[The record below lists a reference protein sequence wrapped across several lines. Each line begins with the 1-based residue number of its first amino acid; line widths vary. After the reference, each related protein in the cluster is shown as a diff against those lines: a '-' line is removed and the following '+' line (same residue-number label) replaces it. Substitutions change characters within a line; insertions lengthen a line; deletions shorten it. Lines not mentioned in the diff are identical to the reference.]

1 MNKLKIATL
10 GFLMTIGM
18 IACKKNDATT
28 TSNLDAS
35 KTSSIA
41 KGEPVSF
48 TLSQVPAGTTVNW
61 SVSPSSNVQIN
72 SSGNK
77 ASILFG
83 LKGNY
88 TVRGVYGSTSAT
100 ANVSVSDS
108 VYIPGGSGGPS
119 APSTLPFSNGET
131 INITAS
137 RIDSGSTSGLIL
149 SALTTNSYTCL
160 ENSLLSTYRSNG
172 NSLSIAYTGVSV
184 PAGCTTGTA
193 KATAFSY
200 FYPLASGT
208 NTLSI
213 IFNGTTYSGTIV
225 KTGNNYSIHWSY
237 TSGVIISPTSL

>member
-1 MNKLKIATL
+1 
-10 GFLMTIGM
+10 MTIGF
-18 IACKKNDATT
+18 IACKKNDATTT

-35 KTSSIA
+35 KTSSIK

-48 TLSQVPAGTTVNW
+48 TLSQVPTGTVVNW
-61 SVSPSSNVQIN
+61 SVSPSTNTQIN
-72 SSGNK
+72 ASGNK

-88 TVRGVYGSTSAT
+88 TVRAVSGSAT
-100 ANVSVSDS
+100 ATTNVSVSDS

-119 APSTLPFSNGET
+119 APSTLPFSSGET

-149 SALTTNSYTCL
+149 SALTSNSYTCL
-160 ENSLLSTYRSNG
+160 ENSLLSTYSSNG

-200 FYPLASGT
+200 FYPIESGT

-213 IFNGTTYSGTIV
+213 NFNGSTYSGTIV
-225 KTGNNYSIHWSY
+225 KTGNNYTINWNY
-237 TSGVIISPTSL
+237 KTGVIISPTSL